1 MIDVH
6 APHETVHSW
15 TDFFIHI
22 ATIVVGLVIAIGLE
36 QTVEHIH
43 QHQQVREARAMLR
56 QELDGNRRN
65 LAVNI
70 ASIDA
75 HLARLWG
82 DLAVV
87 ARARAHAPLPGD
99 QIVFIHP
106 ADSFQSVAW
115 QTIHASSV
123 SEHMDPHE
131 LADYGSLYQT
141 QQAIND
147 LVATAN
153 SQLQGS
159 LSPLVASEDPRIDTT
174 AQIQE
179 IESHTDSAQGMARAI
194 RLLNHDNHPDRLT
207 AAQLDSVEQG
217 LLQGINEDRRLQ
229 RTLGALGRDYASFE
243 KAHPAP

>member
-1 MIDVH
+1 MLDVH
-6 APHETVHSW
+6 PPHETAHTW
-15 TDFFIHI
+15 TDFLIHI
-22 ATIVVGLVIAIGLE
+22 ATIVVGLIIAIGLE

-70 ASIDA
+70 TSIDA
-75 HLARLWG
+75 HVHRLWG

-87 ARARAHAPLPGD
+87 ARARAHKSLPGD
-99 QIVFIHP
+99 QIVFIFP
-106 ADSFQSVAW
+106 SQSFQSVAW

-131 LADYGSLYQT
+131 LAEYGALYQM

-147 LVATAN
+147 LVLTAN
-153 SQLQGS
+153 NQLQGS
-159 LSPLVASEDPRIDTT
+159 LSLLVASEDPRIDTT

-179 IESHTDSAQGMARAI
+179 IESHTDSARGMATALH
-194 RLLNHDNHPDRLT
+194 LLNHDNHPDRLS
-207 AAQLDSVEQG
+207 AAQLDSTEQG

-229 RTLGALGRDYASFE
+229 RYLGALGRDYARFDQR
-243 KAHPAP
+243 HPAP